1 MEKRKFY
8 TKYDAGKTFC
18 FAIFAPY
25 IFAFILVVIAMI
37 AAKYSSV
44 AYDDFIEKPVF
55 KAFSVIISPL
65 AFLCVYF
72 IVNKKAKIDY
82 KVASKIDFHISFLN
96 VILCIM
102 IAFCCVFGF
111 NNFVAMFDALIDK
124 LGVKQSTDLPLPLD
138 NGFWLA
144 FNIFALALLPA
155 IAEELIFRGVIFN
168 GFSVYGKKKA
178 IIYSALL
185 FALMHSSISQTI
197 YPILAGTVFA
207 LVVSKTDNILYSMI
221 IHFCNNC
228 IVIVNNYVMIVKN
241 ISATAFELS
250 FVNIFASVM
259 FAILACI
266 VIFAIVKFLLK
277 SSKKKDKVELPEID
291 KAEISEITKTSSNIY
306 LYVGV
311 ICGII
316 FWIISLFV

>member
-1 MEKRKFY
+1 MNKRKFY

-37 AAKYSSV
+37 SAKYSNV
-44 AYDDFIEKPVF
+44 AYDELIKKPVF
-55 KAFSVIISPL
+55 LAFSVIISPL

-72 IVNKKAKIDY
+72 LINKKAKIDY
-82 KVASKIDFHISFLN
+82 KIASKIDFKVSFLN

-111 NNFVAMFDALIDK
+111 NNIVSMFDALINK
-124 LGVKQSTDLPLPLD
+124 LGVKQSTDLPLPLN

-168 GFSVYGKKKA
+168 GFSVYGKRKA
-178 IIYSALL
+178 IIYSAFL
-185 FALMHSSISQTI
+185 FALMHSSISQTV
-197 YPILAGTVFA
+197 YPILAGSVFA

-228 IVIVNNYVMIVKN
+228 IVVVNSYIVQVKN
-241 ISATAFELS
+241 IEVQAYELS
-250 FVNIFASVM
+250 FINILLSVM
-259 FAILACI
+259 FAVLASF

-277 SSKKKDKVELPEID
+277 PSKKEEKIDLPEID
-291 KAEISEITKTSSNIY
+291 KSEISEISKTSNKY

-316 FWIISLFV
+316 FWITSLFV